1 MKIDINF
8 DKAYAKLS
16 NSSQLRA
23 RRILANQVLSDMNQF
38 VPAREFILRMTA
50 TIHIDGSAVNY
61 NTPYAA
67 AQFYGFVGRN
77 RSPVHNYTT
86 PGTSRR
92 WDLRAKARYIK
103 DWQKVYLE
111 GLGI

>member
-1 MKIDINF
+1 MKVDV
-8 DKAYAKLS
+8 DLDGVYAKIS
-16 NSSQLRA
+16 DNSQLRA
-23 RRILANQVLSDMNQF
+23 QRALANQALADMNQF

-50 TIHIDGSAVNY
+50 TIDLDGCGINY

-67 AQFYGFVGRN
+67 AQFYGFVGGRF
-77 RSPVHNYTT
+77 RVYNYTT

-92 WDLRAKARYIK
+92 WDLRAKAKYMK
-103 DWQKVYLE
+103 DWQKAYLE